1 MDRRVFVLFC
11 LLTAVRSEE
20 PSKPV
25 ITVDTGSMD
34 LKCDGGTFSA
44 DITTIKMNYESS
56 GLHTCTSNT
65 CSEDDVGNCPTETI
79 KIKILNAE
87 NLIQLDMGALVT
99 LLVANITVTV
109 LIGWAFY
116 SICTQPK
123 ARGSYQGNKAS
134 DRVNLIEN
142 PSRSGG
148 DTYQR
153 LNTRTDEYSS
163 LQPQRKHKNKQSV

>member
-1 MDRRVFVLFC
+1 MPLLCALLCYVVCVVCVCRVC
-11 LLTAVRSEE
+11 
-20 PSKPV
+20 PS
-25 ITVDTGSMD
+25 
-34 LKCDGGTFSA
+34 
-44 DITTIKMNYESS
+44 
-56 GLHTCTSNT
+56 
-65 CSEDDVGNCPTETI
+65 DVYD
-79 KIKILNAE
+79 AE

>member
-1 MDRRVFVLFC
+1 MISSNVNF
-11 LLTAVRSEE
+11 AE

-79 KIKILNAE
+79 KIKILSE
-87 NLIQLDMGALVT
+87 
-99 LLVANITVTV
+99 
-109 LIGWAFY
+109 
-116 SICTQPK
+116 
-123 ARGSYQGNKAS
+123 
-134 DRVNLIEN
+134 
-142 PSRSGG
+142 
-148 DTYQR
+148 
-153 LNTRTDEYSS
+153 
-163 LQPQRKHKNKQSV
+163 